1 VRFCE
6 RGGQGRQPLLDS
18 FARQGDASLEL
29 SRASFAAPGGGRE
42 RPARE
47 ESEGGPDE
55 GKANP
60 ACGLRTGSFRSRKE
74 KFLER
79 FEKAAG
85 MGQERRRRAE

>member
-1 VRFCE
+1 MPRACGSVRGVV
-6 RGGQGRQPLLDS
+6 RDGNPYSIRSPGR
-18 FARQGDASLEL
+18 GDASLEL
-29 SRASFAAPGGGRE
+29 PRTPFASPEGGRE

-85 MGQERRRRAE
+85 MGQER

>member
-1 VRFCE
+1 MPRACGSVRGVV
-6 RGGQGRQPLLDS
+6 RDGNPYSIRSPGR
-18 FARQGDASLEL
+18 GDASLEL
-29 SRASFAAPGGGRE
+29 PRTASPGGGRE
-42 RPARE
+42 PPARE

-60 ACGLRTGSFRSRKE
+60 ACGLRTGSFRSREE

-85 MGQERRRRAE
+85 MGQER